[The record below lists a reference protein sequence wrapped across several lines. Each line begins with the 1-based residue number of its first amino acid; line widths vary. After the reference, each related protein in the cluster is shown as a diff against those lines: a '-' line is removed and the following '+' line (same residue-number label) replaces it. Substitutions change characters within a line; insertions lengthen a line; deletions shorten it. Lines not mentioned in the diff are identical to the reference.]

1 MYDSSAGGS
10 GGWETKRGR
19 SYEQKRRNINSSSQ
33 WTITCFSRFTVF
45 LSYCVNET
53 LRSGAGGGGEGSN
66 FPKAVSQNLGL
77 NPHSLLCTS
86 RWAFKKWIVNL
97 VQMANWNTRCILRDV
112 ISPKWPDNRNKG
124 MSKP

>member
-1 MYDSSAGGS
+1 MDHHMLLQVYRISIILCEWNAEERR
-10 GGWETKRGR
+10 GWG
-19 SYEQKRRNINSSSQ
+19 
-33 WTITCFSRFTVF
+33 V
-45 LSYCVNET
+45 
-53 LRSGAGGGGEGSN
+53 GGEGN

-97 VQMANWNTRCILRDV
+97 VQMANWNTRCMLRDV

-124 MSKP
+124 MSKI